1 MFNTVGLSYL
11 VYISYQ
17 IHHNAKKCE
26 SGKAWSVFYGV
37 LATGACAGAICTG
50 NKGVYTTVCGVSIG
64 TIYFSCNTYK
74 TNDKT
79 LEKSACLRQ
88 DAKDWRMEIAN
99 SHYNLDIVKVNLEMY
114 PGDTDH
120 IPEILVPI
128 SFSFLV
134 MLCVIGTVIYR
145 CI

>member
-1 MFNTVGLSYL
+1 MPRSVRVAKHGLFFTENLPLALVQARSVQGIKGCTLLFAVSVLVG
-11 VYISYQ
+11 
-17 IHHNAKKCE
+17 
-26 SGKAWSVFYGV
+26 
-37 LATGACAGAICTG
+37 
-50 NKGVYTTVCGVSIG
+50 
-64 TIYFSCNTYK
+64 FSCNTYK
-74 TNDKT
+74 TNDET

-88 DAKDWRMEIAN
+88 DAKGWRMEIAKYR
-99 SHYNLDIVKVNLEMY
+99 YNLDIVKVKLEMY
-114 PGDTDH
+114 PGDTDR